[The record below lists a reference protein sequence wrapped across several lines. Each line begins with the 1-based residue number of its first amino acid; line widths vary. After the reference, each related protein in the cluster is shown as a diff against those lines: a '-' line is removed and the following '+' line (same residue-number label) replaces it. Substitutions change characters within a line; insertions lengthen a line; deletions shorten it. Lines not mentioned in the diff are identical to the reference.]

1 MSQPVQE
8 DVPQV
13 PREEILE
20 HLEAILASRA
30 FSSSDRLRRFLRV
43 IVERTVAGQQ
53 DTVKEYSIGI
63 DVLAAPRAMIQGPT
77 PLYACTPASCGTACG
92 NIMQPK
98 RREAACRSTYPKAV
112 TSRFFAA
119 VPILNL
125 CAPTACNTT
134 ATGRARRTLK
144 WIFAASIVTLAAF
157 GFAARFLQPAR
168 RGPIRSVVFLPFVNR
183 GADSGDKYISDSL
196 TDEVTSALARQTRL
210 QVVGRTSAFTY
221 KGKAADVRE
230 IGKTLG
236 VDAVVEGS
244 LRRDEGELRLTV
256 NLLGLPMDISDG
268 QDPGN
273 APGLS
278 YLRCGTMS
286 FRQWCPFCVPDRRRD
301 KTIQFRRGM
310 CRLLIRTCSAGFTQ

>member
-20 HLEAILASRA
+20 HLEAVLASRA

-63 DVLAAPRAMIQGPT
+63 DVFGRAEGYDPRTDPT
-77 PLYACTPASCGTACG
+77 VRVHASKLRTACG

-98 RREAACRSTYPKAV
+98 RREAACKSTCPKAV

-119 VPILNL
+119 VPILGIS
-125 CAPTACNTT
+125 APRPLVTAT

-144 WIFAASIVTLAAF
+144 WILAASIVTLAAF

-168 RGPIRSVVFLPFVNR
+168 RGPIDRSLFFPLSTVVPIP
-183 GADSGDKYISDSL
+183 ATS
-196 TDEVTSALARQTRL
+196 TSATAS
-210 QVVGRTSAFTY
+210 RT
-221 KGKAADVRE
+221 K
-230 IGKTLG
+230 
-236 VDAVVEGS
+236 
-244 LRRDEGELRLTV
+244 
-256 NLLGLPMDISDG
+256 
-268 QDPGN
+268 
-273 APGLS
+273 
-278 YLRCGTMS
+278 
-286 FRQWCPFCVPDRRRD
+286 
-301 KTIQFRRGM
+301 
-310 CRLLIRTCSAGFTQ
+310 